1 MLSVLALLLPIGLA
15 GAVSPVLLTEQTVL
29 LSGPGGRR
37 VSTAFAAGVIL
48 VLSLLVAGLVIFGR
62 AIELPRLPHI
72 SARVD
77 VVLGLLLLALV
88 LYLRRPSDK
97 AEKPRERDR
106 SGLNNRAA
114 FAFGMFAMATNFT
127 TIVLMFPG
135 AKEIA
140 SSHLDVPEQVV
151 AAAFLVILA
160 SMPAWVPLAL
170 TSVAPDTAQ
179 RVLGAIGDGLEK
191 HGKTATTVL
200 IAGVGIYLI
209 ARGVARLV

>member
-1 MLSVLALLLPIGLA
+1 MLSVLAVLLPIGLA

-48 VLSLLVAGLVIFGR
+48 VLAALVAALVIFGR

-88 LYLRRPSDK
+88 LYLRRPSSDK
-97 AEKPRERDR
+97 SKPRERDR
-106 SGLNNRAA
+106 SGMNNRAA
-114 FAFGMFAMATNFT
+114 FAFGMFAMSTNFT
-127 TIVLMFPG
+127 TIVLMVPG

-140 SSHLDVPEQVV
+140 SSHLDLPERAV
-151 AAAFLVILA
+151 ASLFLVTLA

-170 TSVAPDTAQ
+170 TAVAPGAAN
-179 RVLGAIGDGLEK
+179 RVLGSISSGLEK

-200 IAGVGIYLI
+200 VAGVGIYLLV
-209 ARGVARLV
+209 RGVVRLA